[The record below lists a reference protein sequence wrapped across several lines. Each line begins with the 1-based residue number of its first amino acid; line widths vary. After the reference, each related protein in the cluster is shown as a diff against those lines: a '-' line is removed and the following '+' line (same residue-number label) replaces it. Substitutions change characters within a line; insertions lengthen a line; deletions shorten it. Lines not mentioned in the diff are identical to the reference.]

1 MSDYESK
8 KIEKKWQ
15 EAWNENKCFQ
25 AQSENSKNKK
35 FYALEMFPYPSGK
48 IHMGHVRNYTIG
60 DVVARFQWLQ
70 GKNVLHPM
78 GWDAF
83 GMPAEN
89 AAKESGTHPEIWT
102 KSNIATMK
110 RQLLSL
116 GFSYDW
122 KREISTC
129 DPNYYKH
136 EQKMFLDF
144 LKKGIA
150 YRKESYVNWD
160 PVDKT
165 VLANEQVID
174 GKGWRSGALVE
185 RKKLRQWFLRISR
198 YSDELLDD
206 LNLLKEWPEKVVLMQ
221 KEWIGRSD
229 GVKINFKIDSMDEI
243 LEVFT
248 TRPDTI
254 FGASFCAIAPDHPIA
269 KKLSANNSKINMFCR
284 ECLNE
289 AKNQQDLE
297 KNEKKGYDL
306 KIGIIHPFE
315 KRITL
320 PLYIANFVM
329 MEYGSGA
336 IFGCPAHDQ
345 RDLEF
350 AKQYNLS
357 IKPVISPDGKNLI
370 IKDEALTEE
379 EGIVINSDFL
389 NGLSVK
395 DAKKR
400 VVQELKK
407 INQGK
412 FQRTYRLRDWGI
424 SRQRYWGC
432 PIPVMYLADG
442 TMVPV
447 PEKDLP
453 IKLPSD
459 INLSSTGNPL
469 ENHPTWKLTKCPKTG
484 EPAVRETDTLDTFFE
499 SSWYFSKFCNAEKKG
514 GLDIKKINYWMPVD
528 QYIGGVEHAVLHL
541 LYSRFFARALNECG
555 YKIPKEPFQG
565 LLTQGM
571 VCHETYKIG
580 KKYLLPNEIIKEG
593 SATISKS
600 DRKPVE
606 IGRVEKM
613 SKSKKNVIDP
623 EDIIH
628 QYGADTA
635 RLFILSDSPPERDL
649 EWTSDGIAGT
659 WKYINKLWRLVNKH
673 LKNIPSIKIN
683 KPEKLNR
690 ESVQILKEIHKT
702 ISLVSNDY
710 EKFKFNRA
718 VARIRELTNIFSDI
732 EKNVSTWVIRNG
744 LETITQLISPMTPH
758 LAEELWEKL
767 GHESLLIKTPW
778 PTLKKDLLVKE
789 TIILAIQINGKLKTT
804 TSMPMDATEKESGDL
819 AMSLPKVKESLK
831 GKKIKRIIYIP
842 NKVINFVT

>member
-1 MSDYESK
+1 MADYKFK

-15 EAWNENKCFQ
+15 ETWHKNKCFQ
-25 AQSENSKNKK
+25 ARENSNNKK

-60 DVVARFQWLQ
+60 DVVARFEWLK

-102 KSNIATMK
+102 KSNIAAMK
-110 RQLLSL
+110 KQLLAM

-122 KREISTC
+122 EREISTC
-129 DPNYYKH
+129 DHDYYKH

-174 GKGWRSGALVE
+174 GRGWRSGALVE
-185 RKKLRQWFLRISR
+185 RKKLRQWFLRISK
-198 YSDELLDD
+198 YSDELLSD
-206 LNLLKEWPEKVVLMQ
+206 LSLLKEWPEKVILMQ
-221 KEWIGRSD
+221 KEWIGKSE
-229 GVKINFKIDSMDEI
+229 GAKINFEIDGLDEI

-269 KKLSANNSKINMFCR
+269 KKLSANNASINTFCK

-289 AKNQQDLE
+289 TKNQQDLE
-297 KNEKKGYDL
+297 KNEKRGYDL
-306 KIGIIHPFE
+306 KINIIHPFE
-315 KRITL
+315 KKIAL

-345 RDLEF
+345 RDFEF
-350 AKQYNLS
+350 AKQHNLP
-357 IKPVISPDGKNLI
+357 IKPVISPNGKDLT
-370 IKDEALTEE
+370 IKDKAFVEE
-379 EGIVINSDFL
+379 DGMAINSGFL

-400 VVQELKK
+400 VIQELEKMRK
-407 INQGK
+407 GK
-412 FQRTYRLRDWGI
+412 GQTTYRLRDWGI

-432 PIPVMYLADG
+432 PIPVMYLEDG
-442 TMVPV
+442 TVVPV

-459 INLSSTGNPL
+459 VDLSSTGNPL
-469 ENHPTWKLTKCPKTG
+469 ENHPTWKLVKCPKTG
-484 EPAVRETDTLDTFFE
+484 KPATRETDTLDTFFE
-499 SSWYFSKFCNAEKKG
+499 SSWYFLKFCSPEKKD
-514 GLDIKKINYWMPVD
+514 GLNIKKTNYWMPVD

-541 LYSRFFARALNECG
+541 LYSRFFARALDECG
-555 YKIPKEPFQG
+555 YKIPKEPFRG

-580 KKYLLPNEIIKEG
+580 KKYLFPTEVMKEG
-593 SATISKS
+593 SVTISKS
-600 DRKPVE
+600 NQKPVE

-623 EDIIH
+623 EYIINK
-628 QYGADTA
+628 YGADTA
-635 RLFILSDSPPERDL
+635 RLFVLSDTPPERDL
-649 EWTSDGIAGT
+649 EWTSEGIEGT
-659 WKYINKLWRLVNKH
+659 WKYINKLWKLVDKH
-673 LKNIPSIKIN
+673 LKNIPSIKTN
-683 KPEKLNR
+683 KPEKLNK

-718 VARIRELTNIFSDI
+718 IARIRELTNIFSDI
-732 EKNVSTWVIRNG
+732 EKKISTWVIRNG
-744 LETITQLISPMTPH
+744 LETIIQIISPITPH

-767 GHESLLIKTPW
+767 GHEVLLIKTPW
-778 PTLKKDLLVKE
+778 PTLKKDLLIKE
-789 TIILAIQINGKLKTT
+789 TVILAIQINGKLKAT
-804 TSMPMDATEKESGDL
+804 TSAQTDANEKELGDL
-819 AMSLPKVKESLK
+819 AMSLPKIKESLK
-831 GKKIKRIIYIP
+831 GKKIKRTIYVP
-842 NKVINFVT
+842 NKVINFVI

>member
-1 MSDYESK
+1 MADYKFK

-15 EAWNENKCFQ
+15 ETWHKNKCFQ
-25 AQSENSKNKK
+25 ARENSNNKK

-60 DVVARFQWLQ
+60 DVVARFEWLK

-102 KSNIATMK
+102 KSNIASMK
-110 RQLLSL
+110 KQLLAM

-122 KREISTC
+122 EREISTC
-129 DPNYYKH
+129 DHDYYKH

-174 GKGWRSGALVE
+174 GRGWRSGALVE
-185 RKKLRQWFLRISR
+185 RKKLRQWFLRISK
-198 YSDELLDD
+198 YSDELLSD
-206 LNLLKEWPEKVVLMQ
+206 LSLLKEWPEKVILMQ
-221 KEWIGRSD
+221 KEWIGKSE
-229 GVKINFKIDSMDEI
+229 GAKINFEIDGLDEI

-269 KKLSANNSKINMFCR
+269 KKLSANNASINTFCK

-289 AKNQQDLE
+289 TKNQQDLE
-297 KNEKKGYDL
+297 KNEKRGYDL
-306 KIGIIHPFE
+306 KINIIHPFE
-315 KRITL
+315 KKITL

-345 RDLEF
+345 RDFEF
-350 AKQYNLS
+350 AKQHNLP
-357 IKPVISPDGKNLI
+357 IKAVISPNGKDLP
-370 IKDEALTEE
+370 IKDKAFVEE
-379 EGIVINSDFL
+379 DGIAINSGFL

-400 VVQELKK
+400 VIQELEKMRK
-407 INQGK
+407 GK
-412 FQRTYRLRDWGI
+412 GQTTYRLRDWGI

-432 PIPVMYLADG
+432 PIPVMYLEDG
-442 TMVPV
+442 TVVPV

-459 INLSSTGNPL
+459 VDLSSTGNPL
-469 ENHPTWKLTKCPKTG
+469 ENHPTWKLVKCPKTG
-484 EPAVRETDTLDTFFE
+484 KPATRETDTLDTFFE
-499 SSWYFSKFCNAEKKG
+499 SSWYFLRFCSPEKKD
-514 GLDIKKINYWMPVD
+514 GLDIKKTNYWMPVD

-541 LYSRFFARALNECG
+541 LYSRFFARALDECG
-555 YKIPKEPFQG
+555 YKIPKEPFRG

-580 KKYLLPNEIIKEG
+580 KKYLFPTEVMKEG

-600 DRKPVE
+600 NQKPVE

-623 EDIIH
+623 EYIINK
-628 QYGADTA
+628 YGADTA
-635 RLFILSDSPPERDL
+635 RLFVLSDTPPERDL
-649 EWTSDGIAGT
+649 EWTSEGIEGT
-659 WKYINKLWRLVNKH
+659 WKYINKLWKLVDKH
-673 LKNIPSIKIN
+673 LKNIPSIKTN
-683 KPEKLNR
+683 KPEKLNK
-690 ESVQILKEIHKT
+690 ESIQILKEIHKT

-718 VARIRELTNIFSDI
+718 IARIRELTNIFSDI
-732 EKNVSTWVIRNG
+732 EKKISTWVIRNG
-744 LETITQLISPMTPH
+744 LETIIQIISPITPH

-767 GHESLLIKTPW
+767 GHEVLLIKTPW
-778 PTLKKDLLVKE
+778 PTLKKDLLIKE
-789 TIILAIQINGKLKTT
+789 TVILAIQINGKLKAT
-804 TSMPMDATEKESGDL
+804 TSAQTDTNEKELGDL
-819 AMSLPKVKESLK
+819 AMSLPKIKESLK
-831 GKKIKRIIYIP
+831 GKKIKRTIYVP
-842 NKVINFVT
+842 NKVINFVI

>member
-1 MSDYESK
+1 MADYKFK

-15 EAWNENKCFQ
+15 KTWHKSKCFQ
-25 AQSENSKNKK
+25 ARENSNNKK

-60 DVVARFQWLQ
+60 DVVARFEWLK

-102 KSNIATMK
+102 KSNIASMK
-110 RQLLSL
+110 KQLLAM

-122 KREISTC
+122 EREISTC
-129 DPNYYKH
+129 DHDYYKH

-174 GKGWRSGALVE
+174 GRGWRSGALVE
-185 RKKLRQWFLRISR
+185 RKKLRQWFLRISK
-198 YSDELLDD
+198 YSDELLSD
-206 LNLLKEWPEKVVLMQ
+206 LSLLKEWPEKVILMQ
-221 KEWIGRSD
+221 KEWIGKSE
-229 GVKINFKIDSMDEI
+229 GAKINFEIDGLDEI

-269 KKLSANNSKINMFCR
+269 KKLSANNASINTFCK

-289 AKNQQDLE
+289 TKNQQDLE
-297 KNEKKGYDL
+297 KNEKRGYDL
-306 KIGIIHPFE
+306 KINIIHPFE
-315 KRITL
+315 KKIAL

-345 RDLEF
+345 RDFEF
-350 AKQYNLS
+350 AKQHNLP
-357 IKPVISPDGKNLI
+357 IKAVISPNGKDLT
-370 IKDEALTEE
+370 IKDKAFVEE
-379 EGIVINSDFL
+379 DGMAINSGFL

-400 VVQELKK
+400 VIQELEKMRK
-407 INQGK
+407 GK
-412 FQRTYRLRDWGI
+412 GQTTYRLRDWGI

-432 PIPVMYLADG
+432 PIPVMYLEDG
-442 TMVPV
+442 TVVPV

-459 INLSSTGNPL
+459 VDLSSTGNPL
-469 ENHPTWKLTKCPKTG
+469 ENHPTWKLVKCPKTG
-484 EPAVRETDTLDTFFE
+484 KPATRETDTLDTFFE
-499 SSWYFSKFCNAEKKG
+499 SSWYFLRFCSPEKKD
-514 GLDIKKINYWMPVD
+514 GLDIKKTNYWMPVD

-555 YKIPKEPFQG
+555 YKVPKEPFRG

-580 KKYLLPNEIIKEG
+580 QQYLFPTEVMEEG

-600 DRKPVE
+600 NQKPVE

-623 EDIIH
+623 EYIINK
-628 QYGADTA
+628 YGADTA
-635 RLFILSDSPPERDL
+635 RLFVLSDTPPERDL
-649 EWTSDGIAGT
+649 EWTSEGIEGT
-659 WKYINKLWRLVNKH
+659 WKYINKLWKLVDKH
-673 LKNIPSIKIN
+673 LKNIPSIKTN
-683 KPEKLNR
+683 KPEKLNK
-690 ESVQILKEIHKT
+690 ESIQILKEIHKT

-718 VARIRELTNIFSDI
+718 IARIRELTNIFSDI
-732 EKNVSTWVIRNG
+732 EKKISTWVIRNG
-744 LETITQLISPMTPH
+744 LETIIQIISPITPH

-767 GHESLLIKTPW
+767 GHEVLLIKTPW
-778 PTLKKDLLVKE
+778 PTLKKDLLIKE
-789 TIILAIQINGKLKTT
+789 TVILAIQINGKLKAT
-804 TSMPMDATEKESGDL
+804 TSAQTDTNEKELGDL
-819 AMSLPKVKESLK
+819 AMSLPKIKESLK
-831 GKKIKRIIYIP
+831 GKKIKRTIYVP
-842 NKVINFVT
+842 NKVINFVI